1 MIRHVGMRKR
11 LFIGGVGRLT
21 VMTLSV
27 LLTMVFAQALWMC
40 AQAETVVLR
49 TGARVTGTIILQNEE
64 VVIVRNEEGARFQYP
79 RAEVETIVEE
89 GETGL
94 EDERVSGLEEE
105 VSIQTP
111 KKASVLLELA
121 GGVAGGKGSDAGLS
135 VSAAYSV
142 DLLVGSHHIGN
153 RHIFVGGG
161 LGFHGEAS
169 GYNFLPIQAAL
180 RMPLTENRHAPVFGV
195 SLGYGVAL
203 SKEYL
208 GGLYT
213 GLDFGYRCQL
223 NHKTAIGVVAFG
235 QFQQA
240 KIHVVETVEGVEFV
254 NHVGRNLF
262 AAGLKFTL
270 YI

>member
-1 MIRHVGMRKR
+1 M
-11 LFIGGVGRLT
+11 T

-27 LLTMVFAQALWMC
+27 LLTMVFVQAVWMC

-79 RAEVETIVEE
+79 RAEVETIENSE
-89 GETGL
+89 FTIHNAQL
-94 EDERVSGLEEE
+94 TIQDSA

-121 GGVAGGKGSDAGLS
+121 GGVAGGKGSDASLS

-213 GLDFGYRCQL
+213 GVDFGYRCQL
-223 NHKTAIGVVAFG
+223 NPKTAIGVVAFG

>member
-1 MIRHVGMRKR
+1 MFCMA
-11 LFIGGVGRLT
+11 
-21 VMTLSV
+21 SV
-27 LLTMVFAQALWMC
+27 VCLH
-40 AQAETVVLR
+40 AETVVLR

-64 VVIVRNEEGARFQYP
+64 VVIVRNAEGARFQYP
-79 RAEVETIVEE
+79 RAEVEQII
-89 GETGL
+89 
-94 EDERVSGLEEE
+94 EDADDRMQHSE
-105 VSIQTP
+105 VSNQDSEAVIQTP

-121 GGVAGGKGSDAGLS
+121 GGVAGGKGSGASLS

-213 GLDFGYRCQL
+213 GVDFGYRCQL
-223 NHKTAIGVVAFG
+223 NPKTAIGVVAFG